1 MTSTTPHSTTDEAA
15 TLQLWRG
22 VERAEWDRAQL
33 AAPYADDAKVA
44 AMTAEVVEA
53 GRTLFQIHRLHQDE
67 RQHVAKLLEAF
78 ALPQG
83 ATVLDLGCGVGTM
96 AAHMKALR
104 PDLEITLLNISPS
117 QLERCPPEFEQWQG
131 DFHHVPL
138 QGRQFDAVMVC
149 YALGHA
155 RLEEIAKEIGR
166 LVKPFGQALFF
177 DLFTFE
183 YAPALTDR
191 LGYVAY
197 LPARLADELAL
208 HHLHV
213 EDSFEPVPAIP
224 EQWVLDDVG
233 ADTFAN
239 VAPLI
244 MRFRKE

>member
-1 MTSTTPHSTTDEAA
+1 MTSNYDTALLTQWR
-15 TLQLWRG
+15 QL
-22 VERAEWDRAQL
+22 ERAEWDRAQQ
-33 AAPYADDAKVA
+33 AAPYANDETVA
-44 AMTAEVVEA
+44 AMTEQVVAA

-67 RQHVAKLLEAF
+67 RQHVAKLLDCF
-78 ALPQG
+78 QLPQG
-83 ATVLDLGCGVGTM
+83 ATVLDLGCGIGTM

-117 QLERCPPEFEQWQG
+117 QLARCPAEFEQWQG

-138 QGRQFDAVMVC
+138 QGRQFDAVMIC

-155 RLEEIAKEIGR
+155 RLEEIAKEIAR
-166 LVKPFGQALFF
+166 LVKPMGQALFF

-183 YAPALTDR
+183 YAPAMTDR

-197 LPARLADELAL
+197 LPARLAEELAL
-208 HHLHV
+208 HHVHI
-213 EDSFEPVPAIP
+213 EDSFEPVPAVP

-233 ADTFAN
+233 ADTFEN